1 MRALWIVSAPSAT
14 WHLQSFGERATC
26 VMVTVASG
34 LSSVTMKVL
43 PPFTCLLL
51 LGFPFGDSRLSEE
64 HLGEFVLLCDKL
76 SFLV

>member
-26 VMVTVASG
+26 VMVTLESG

-43 PPFTCLLL
+43 PFTCLLP
-51 LGFPFGDSRLSEE
+51 LGFPFGDSR
-64 HLGEFVLLCDKL
+64 HLGKFVLLCDKL